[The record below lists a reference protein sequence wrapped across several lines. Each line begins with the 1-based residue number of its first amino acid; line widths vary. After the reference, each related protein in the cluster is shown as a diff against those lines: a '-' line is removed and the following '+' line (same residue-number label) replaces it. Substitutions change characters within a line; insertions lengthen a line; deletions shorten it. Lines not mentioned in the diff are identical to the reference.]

1 MVAYLVVAIV
11 VMLFANPCQV
21 HVVSFGIGI
30 YLANGQR
37 KISRVPV
44 FLSSS
49 SQAESFTLLN
59 MALCTG
65 LWEIS
70 GLTLRQILPPS

>member
-1 MVAYLVVAIV
+1 MVAYLVIATVE
-11 VMLFANPCQV
+11 MFFANPCQM

-30 YLANGQR
+30 DLTNGQR
-37 KISRVPV
+37 KISPAPV

-49 SQAESFTLLN
+49 SQARGFTLSN

-70 GLTLRQILPPS
+70 GLTLCEILPPS